1 MEHRMAELKWKANI
15 ESASKKDYNNRTPD
29 SLVKIYLSHFRGV
42 FISIFRNIWQSK
54 VVNSYLKLASWNS
67 KQSDRCLTCFK

>member
-1 MEHRMAELKWKANI
+1 MAELKWKANI

-42 FISIFRNIWQSK
+42 FICIFRNIWQNK

-67 KQSDRCLTCFK
+67 KQSNSVFNVF

>member
-15 ESASKKDYNNRTPD
+15 ESASNKDYNNRTPD
-29 SLVKIYLSHFRGV
+29 SLVKIYLSLFRGV
-42 FISIFRNIWQSK
+42 FISIFRNIWQNK

-67 KQSDRCLTCFK
+67 KQSDSVFNVF

>member
-42 FISIFRNIWQSK
+42 FISIFTNIWQNK
-54 VVNSYLKLASWNS
+54 VVNSYLKLGSWNS
-67 KQSDRCLTCFK
+67 KQRDSVFNVF